1 MLVAGSGLF
10 AVTWWADA
18 RVQLLVA
25 YVVTWFLLLAAP
37 RPVVE
42 LQGERRRGRGRG
54 SDADVLAR
62 LTRVPGLVWV
72 GVFLVVT
79 LGCLLGGGALLLP
92 PGTL

>member
-1 MLVAGSGLF
+1 M
-10 AVTWWADA
+10 
-18 RVQLLVA
+18 A

-42 LQGERRRGRGRG
+42 LQGQRRHGRGRG

-62 LTRVPGLVWV
+62 LTRLPGLVWV

-79 LGCLLGGGALLLP
+79 VGCLLLGGSLLLP
-92 PGTL
+92 GTVL